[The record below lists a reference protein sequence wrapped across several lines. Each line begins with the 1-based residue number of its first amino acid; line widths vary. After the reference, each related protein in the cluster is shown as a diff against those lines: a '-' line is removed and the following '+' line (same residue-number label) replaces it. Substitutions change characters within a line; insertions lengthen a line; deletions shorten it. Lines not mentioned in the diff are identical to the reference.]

1 MAAQVVAA
9 TLANNTVVQALFDSL
24 VERLMNRMSKEI
36 PSAIEASIKKY
47 AMDKNAVEQRAMTR
61 HHALLLNEVKHFDD
75 SDAMK
80 NDEISNDLYFCNS
93 VLKLVDE
100 RLKGLELLTMSDL
113 NVSLSV

>member
-1 MAAQVVAA
+1 MAAQVVVA

-24 VERLMNRMSKEI
+24 VERLMSRMTKEI

-61 HHALLLNEVKHFDD
+61 HHALLLNEVKQQDD
-75 SDAMK
+75 GDTV
-80 NDEISNDLYFCNS
+80 NDKEISNDLFFCNS